1 MKKTDIGT
9 ITRTILV
16 IIALVNQGLVIAG
29 KNPLPFEDDQI
40 AQVISFGFTAVT
52 ALMAWWKN
60 NNFTAEAKEAQ
71 LYLKDMKRVKKAMK
85 KNLEGTQV
93 LAPQNTESNDDET
106 VNKLIKGL
114 K

>member
-1 MKKTDIGT
+1 MKKLDIGT
-9 ITRTILV
+9 ITRTVLI
-16 IIALVNQGLVIAG
+16 IIALVNQGLLITG

-40 AQVISFGFTAVT
+40 TQVISFGFTTIT
-52 ALMAWWKN
+52 ALVAWWKN

-93 LAPQNTESNDDET
+93 LAPQNTESNDDD
-106 VNKLIKGL
+106 VVMG
-114 K
+114 